1 MILRLLIVDD
11 DESLTTH
18 LRAFF
23 ERQKYKVEVAHDGP
37 GAVVRA
43 HEFHPHLMFLDIG
56 LPGMS
61 GIEVLKEVKRK
72 DPSVRVIMIT
82 GQTEDELMRQA
93 RSLGAD
99 DYVTKPFTLE
109 YLSGDVM
116 DKLHKQLFHE
126 LRATSQDLAIEREKA
141 ELLFDQVK
149 EGVILFDAQKFIF
162 VANPV
167 ATAILGLPKDLSG
180 LSIEKTFET
189 FQTLDPSRLA
199 NVEKETGEPFDLVRE
214 SPKQLVLECR
224 INTIASPKKE
234 RFGYLALIRDVTMDR
249 KADTAMHRFISLISH
264 KLRTPLVTIRAYPRL
279 LLSEHAISPMNDFQ
293 KNALLTIQKQCRLME
308 DMVNQ
313 LIAFSSLDPE
323 ELLCQRMSGAELMSE
338 ALRLMPEDM
347 KDKLPQVKVD
357 PALTHFFVNVDP
369 TLLQHAVRNIIE
381 NAFKFGATRLEVS
394 GRVENLP
401 AGSVTGGSVVLCFKD
416 DGPGIPPEDRERVFE
431 RFYQVEKT
439 FCGQVPGAGLGLTMV
454 KQTAEAHGGQ
464 VWVESEMKKGSTI
477 FLKLPAAAATESA
490 TNG

>member
-11 DESLTTH
+11 DTSLTGH

-37 GAVVRA
+37 GAVA
-43 HEFHPHLMFLDIG
+43 KTQEFRPHLMFLDIG

-61 GIEVLKEVKRK
+61 GIEVLKEVKQK

-93 RSLGAD
+93 RILGAD

-109 YLSGDVM
+109 YLSGEVM

-126 LRATSQDLAIEREKA
+126 LRTTSQDLAIEREKA
-141 ELLFDQVK
+141 ELLFEQVK
-149 EGVILFDAQKFIF
+149 DGVILFDAQGLIF
-162 VANPV
+162 MANPV
-167 ATAILGLPKDLSG
+167 AQSTLGLSKEPVSLSAA
-180 LSIEKTFET
+180 KVFET
-189 FQTLDPSRLA
+189 FQCKDPGRLQHLE
-199 NVEKETGEPFDLVRE
+199 NETGEPFDLVRE

-224 INTIASPKKE
+224 INTIFSPKKE
-234 RFGYLALIRDVTMDR
+234 RFGYLALFRDVTMDR

-279 LLSEHAISPMNDFQ
+279 LLSENTVSPLNDFQ
-293 KNALLTIQKQCRLME
+293 KNALLTIQKQCQLME

-323 ELLCQRMSGAELMSE
+323 ELLCQKMSCAEILSE
-338 ALRLMPEDM
+338 ALKLMPDDL
-347 KDKLPQVKVD
+347 KDKVPRVASAADL
-357 PALTHFFVNVDP
+357 ARYFVHVDP
-369 TLLQHAVRNIIE
+369 TLLQHAVRNIVE
-381 NAFKFGATRLEVS
+381 NAFKFGAHRVEVS
-394 GRVENLP
+394 SR
-401 AGSVTGGSVVLCFKD
+401 SVNGSVVVSFKD
-416 DGPGIPPEDRERVFE
+416 DGPGIPPEDHERVFE

-454 KQTAEAHGGQ
+454 KQTAEAHGGK
-464 VWVESEMKKGSTI
+464 VWVESELGKGATI
-477 FLKLPAAAATESA
+477 FLQLPSSA
-490 TNG
+490 GSSSSTHG